1 MVDPTGH
8 FAITIGLL
16 MAIGFGVGAI
26 IGAWASVIW
35 QFLANGCSWGQL
47 ALDTVLGGFSGLLS
61 MSTLGLV
68 AMVAANA
75 GLGFV
80 GAVGGHLINGSD
92 FLKVST
98 WIDIGLST
106 VLGALVGLIGGSGAL
121 NARHLNRAKQTAGF
135 IRAASLYD
143 NVLTKVVTGGYRTAG
158 IASNALRLSGQN
170 LVKQWN
176 KMIISQAGKTLTKA
190 LVFGCTAL
198 LFGTAGKGLLYDWYN
213 DCF

>member
-1 MVDPTGH
+1 M
-8 FAITIGLL
+8 
-16 MAIGFGVGAI
+16 
-26 IGAWASVIW
+26 
-35 QFLANGCSWGQL
+35 
-47 ALDTVLGGFSGLLS
+47 
-61 MSTLGLV
+61 
-68 AMVAANA
+68 
-75 GLGFV
+75 
-80 GAVGGHLINGSD
+80 
-92 FLKVST
+92 
-98 WIDIGLST
+98 
-106 VLGALVGLIGGSGAL
+106 VGLIGGSGAL

>member
-1 MVDPTGH
+1 
-8 FAITIGLL
+8 
-16 MAIGFGVGAI
+16 MAVVGKTLV
-26 IGAWASVIW
+26 G
-35 QFLANGCSWGQL
+35 GQL

-135 IRAASLYD
+135 IIAASLYD

-198 LFGTAGKGLLYDWYN
+198 LFGTAGK
-213 DCF
+213 